1 MPCIQQCQTN
11 QIQKSLI
18 AIKGNLKDSQYMGRG
33 PKRKSTKQ
41 DPTKAG

>member
-1 MPCIQQCQTN
+1 
-11 QIQKSLI
+11 
-18 AIKGNLKDSQYMGRG
+18 MGRG